1 MDQILIDGRTYR
13 LISRISAARKNTLP
27 KHTLEDAT
35 TATDH
40 LIIGQ
45 PTLDLTLIL
54 WPGEY
59 EILEAL
65 SREQRLFRVVT
76 PQGTFNNVA
85 VASIGDEYGRTANTT
100 QCALSLAVQ
109 HITKTETRPAELDG
123 ILLNPADLTG
133 ATTVPVA
140 DCPDDATVEQLKK
153 YYLDHF
159 VGTIFDK
166 EAERRRLAGMTTRE
180 LWETLVETEQ
190 YLEKHDQLKAA
201 IATDQAYTD
210 TRQRVDHEI
219 GGYLLTNCS
228 KFTWGSDTYG
238 IVTRKEGRNLLNS
251 ELGEIF
257 DPDAGP
263 AIHAEITRSR
273 DNAVVYRGL
282 IDDLTPFEMVDPA
295 TGITL
300 ATLQYSAYNRRLYIA

>member
-1 MDQILIDGRTYR
+1 MDQILIDGKTYR
-13 LISRISAARKNTLP
+13 LVSRISAGRKNTLP

-40 LIIGQ
+40 LIIGL
-45 PTLDLTLIL
+45 PTLDLNLIL

-59 EILEAL
+59 ETLEAL

-76 PQGTFNNVA
+76 PQGTYENIA
-85 VASIGDEYGRTANTT
+85 VVSISDEYGRTANTT
-100 QCALSLAVQ
+100 QCTISLAEQ
-109 HITKTETRPAELDG
+109 RITKTETRPAELDG
-123 ILLNPADLTG
+123 IVLNPADLTG
-133 ATTVPVA
+133 ATTVPVVS
-140 DCPDDATVEQLKK
+140 CPDDATVEQLKK
-153 YYLDHF
+153 YYLDHYI
-159 VGTIFDK
+159 GNIFEK
-166 EAERRRLAGMTTRE
+166 EAERRRLDSLPTLE

-219 GGYLLTNCS
+219 GGYILTNCS
-228 KFTWGSDTYG
+228 KFTWNGDTYG
-238 IVTRKEGRNLLNS
+238 IVTRKEPRNILNS
-251 ELGEIF
+251 ELAEIF
-257 DPDAGP
+257 DPTAGS
-263 AIHAEITRSR
+263 AIHATVTRSK

-282 IDDLTPFEMVDPA
+282 IDDLTPFEMIDPA

-300 ATLQYSAYNRRLYIA
+300 ATLQYSTYNERLYIA